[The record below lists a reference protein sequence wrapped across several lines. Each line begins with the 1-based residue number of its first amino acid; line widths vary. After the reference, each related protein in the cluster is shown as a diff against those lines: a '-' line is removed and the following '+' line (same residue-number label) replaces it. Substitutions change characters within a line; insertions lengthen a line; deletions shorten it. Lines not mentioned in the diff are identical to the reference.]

1 MISCSRSKLGENA
14 EGMYADHWWRVS
26 HFCER
31 MCGNEWRA
39 PFLSKEVGRDEL
51 KLRVFFGA
59 EELTLPSTLST
70 SDLAVGARELCD
82 PHTLPTLFRSLAA
95 VTNVGRSA
103 HIAALQ
109 QTSPTIREAAQLR
122 QELAHLC
129 FALFHLPVQVVQ
141 LRVELVGR
149 LRQGS

>member
-1 MISCSRSKLGENA
+1 
-14 EGMYADHWWRVS
+14 
-26 HFCER
+26 

-141 LRVELVGR
+141 LVLNLLVASAKAADEVESAASAFSMEAACPRRSLACAA
-149 LRQGS
+149 